1 MIGIGQQKTRR
12 GDGMSAEFTVVLE
25 QMGVFLLLIGAG
37 AGGALL
43 NVLAP
48 DSLFALSSFALN
60 FSIPCLIFSTL
71 AGSATKEQLLFS
83 WPLIIVSLCISGL
96 MFCFGL
102 FSAKL
107 CNLSGNRKRI
117 HLGQSA
123 FGNMGMIGIPL
134 ITALYGA
141 GGALP
146 LTVFLLCDQ
155 TLLWTVGIRLGYP
168 KESAA
173 GFEWKK
179 LLNPLLI
186 SAVLGISFAL
196 LGVHFPDVIA
206 GTIEGLGA
214 TTKYIA
220 LIFVG
225 GSLVFSVKEKSARAL
240 GPFSI
245 VFFKMLLCPVVVYCA
260 LKLTGL
266 FDETTAATLAVIS
279 GLPAMGTMAVVAR
292 ASGSDDAYASAVT
305 LVTTV
310 CAAATLPAVIW
321 VFGLLPF

>member
-1 MIGIGQQKTRR
+1 
-12 GDGMSAEFTVVLE
+12 MSAEFTVVLE

-37 AGGALL
+37 AAGAWLKAL
-43 NVLAP
+43 TP
-48 DSLFALSSFALN
+48 DSLSALSSFALN

-71 AGSATKEQLLFS
+71 AGSSTKEQLLFS
-83 WPLIIVSLCISGL
+83 WPLIVVSLCISGL

-102 FSAKL
+102 LSARL

-117 HLGQSA
+117 HLGQST

-155 TLLWTVGIRLGYP
+155 TLLWTAGVRLGYP
-168 KESAA
+168 KEHAA
-173 GFEWKK
+173 RFEWKK
-179 LLNPLLI
+179 LLSPVLI

-196 LGVHFPDVIA
+196 LGVSLPGAIA
-206 GTIEGLGA
+206 GAIEGLGA
-214 TTKYIA
+214 TTKFIA

-225 GSLVFSVKEKSARAL
+225 GSLVFSAKEKGVRSF

-245 VFFKMLLCPVVVYCA
+245 VFFKMLLCPVAVYCA
-260 LKLTGL
+260 LMLTGL
-266 FDETTAATLAVIS
+266 FDEVTASTLAVIS
-279 GLPAMGTMAVVAR
+279 GMPAMGTMAVVAK

-310 CAAATLPAVIW
+310 CAAVTLPAVIW
-321 VFGLLPF
+321 IFRLLPF